1 MADTRIEPTAAGARG
16 VAPEDKERRFS
27 WRITGRWVGITGLLA
42 FLVAPIVP
50 LFVWSISFRW
60 FYPAILPTEYSAR
73 AWTEV
78 ITPHNDVLGVAWNT
92 TLIALVVTAL
102 SILLGVP
109 AGRALGLYEFRGKRL
124 LEWMILAPIIVPGLA
139 VVLGIHVLF
148 IRAGLSNSIPGVI
161 LVHLVP
167 TLPYMTL
174 VMSGVFANY
183 DTDFELQARSL
194 GASRW
199 ATQRLIT
206 LPAIFPGVVV
216 GALFAFIISWSQ
228 YVLTLL
234 IGGGQVQTLPLLLFG
249 FVRSDPA
256 IAGALSVVFILPAV
270 LVLLLSSRYLSG
282 DNAAVGGIGN
292 I

>member
-1 MADTRIEPTAAGARG
+1 MADTRIEPTGAGAG
-16 VAPEDKERRFS
+16 AVAPEASERRFS
-27 WRITGRWVGITGLLA
+27 WQITGRWVGITGLLA

-50 LFVWSISFRW
+50 LFIWSISFRW

-92 TLIALVVTAL
+92 ALIALVVTAL
-102 SILLGVP
+102 SVLLGIP

-124 LEWMILAPIIVPGLA
+124 VEWMILAPIIVPGLA

-148 IRAGLSNSIPGVI
+148 IRAGLSNTIPGVI

-174 VMSGVFANY
+174 VMSGVFSNY

-199 ATQRLIT
+199 ATQMHIT

>member
-1 MADTRIEPTAAGARG
+1 MRADTAAARDPS
-16 VAPEDKERRFS
+16 APRRAP
-27 WRITGRWVGITGLLA
+27 WRVTGRWVGITGLLA

-50 LFVWSISFRW
+50 LFIWSISFRW
-60 FYPAILPTEYSAR
+60 FYPAILPTEYSGR
-73 AWTEV
+73 AWAEV
-78 ITPHNDVLGVAWNT
+78 LNPNNDVVGVAWNT
-92 TLIALVVTAL
+92 VLIALVVTLL
-102 SILLGVP
+102 SILFGVP
-109 AGRALGLYEFRGKRL
+109 AGRALGLYEFRGKRIV
-124 LEWMILAPIIVPGLA
+124 EWMILAPIIVPGLA

-148 IRAGLSNSIPGVI
+148 IRANLSNTLLGVI

-174 VMSGVFANY
+174 VMSGVFANF

-194 GASRW
+194 GAGRLK
-199 ATQRLIT
+199 TQWYVT

-234 IGGGQVQTLPLLLFG
+234 IGGGQIQTLPLLLFS

>member
-1 MADTRIEPTAAGARG
+1 MDAPAPRRAA
-16 VAPEDKERRFS
+16 
-27 WRITGRWVGITGLLA
+27 WRVTGRWVGITGLLA

-50 LFVWSISFRW
+50 LFIWSISFRW
-60 FYPAILPTEYSAR
+60 FYPAILPTEYSGR
-73 AWTEV
+73 AWAEV
-78 ITPHNDVLGVAWNT
+78 LNPNNDVVGVAWNT
-92 TLIALVVTAL
+92 ALIALVVTLL
-102 SILLGVP
+102 SILFGVP
-109 AGRALGLYEFRGKRL
+109 AGRALGLYEFRGKRIV
-124 LEWMILAPIIVPGLA
+124 EWMILAPIIVPGLA

-148 IRAGLSNSIPGVI
+148 IRANLSNTLLGVI

-194 GASRW
+194 GAGRLK
-199 ATQRLIT
+199 TQWYVT

-234 IGGGQVQTLPLLLFG
+234 IGGGQIQTLPLLLFS

>member
-1 MADTRIEPTAAGARG
+1 MTTAATTTVR
-16 VAPEDKERRFS
+16 DRFP
-27 WRITGRWVGITGLLA
+27 WRVTFRWIGITGLLA

-60 FYPAILPTEYSAR
+60 FYPAILPTEYSTR
-73 AWTEV
+73 AWLEV

-92 TLIALVVTAL
+92 VLIALIVTL
-102 SILLGVP
+102 CSILLGVP

-124 LEWMILAPIIVPGLA
+124 VEWLILAPIIVPGLA

-148 IRAGLSNSIPGVI
+148 IRAGMHNSIPGVM

-194 GASRW
+194 GAGRL
-199 ATQRLIT
+199 ATQWYVT

-234 IGGGQVQTLPLLLFG
+234 IGGGQVQTLPLLLFS

>member
-1 MADTRIEPTAAGARG
+1 MRPAAPSLPAAEAAEKAVSHR
-16 VAPEDKERRFS
+16 AA
-27 WRITGRWVGITGLLA
+27 WRVTGRWVGITGLLA
-42 FLVAPIVP
+42 FLIAPIIP
-50 LFVWSISFRW
+50 LFIWSISFRW
-60 FYPAILPTEYSAR
+60 FYPAILPTEYSGR
-73 AWTEV
+73 AWAEV
-78 ITPHNDVLGVAWNT
+78 LNPNNDVVGVAWNT
-92 TLIALVVTAL
+92 ALIALVVTLL
-102 SILLGVP
+102 SILFGVP
-109 AGRALGLYEFRGKRL
+109 AGRALGLYEFRGKRIV
-124 LEWMILAPIIVPGLA
+124 EWMILAPIIVPGLA

-148 IRAGLSNSIPGVI
+148 IRANLSNTLLGVI

-194 GASRW
+194 GAGRLK
-199 ATQRLIT
+199 TQWYVT

-234 IGGGQVQTLPLLLFG
+234 IGGGQIQTLPLLLFS

>member
-1 MADTRIEPTAAGARG
+1 MRADTAAARDAS
-16 VAPEDKERRFS
+16 APRRAP
-27 WRITGRWVGITGLLA
+27 WRVTGRWVGVTGLLA

-50 LFVWSISFRW
+50 LFIWSISFRW
-60 FYPAILPTEYSAR
+60 FYPAILPTEYSGR
-73 AWTEV
+73 AWAEV
-78 ITPHNDVLGVAWNT
+78 LNPNNDVVGVAWNT
-92 TLIALVVTAL
+92 VLIALVVTLL
-102 SILLGVP
+102 SILFGVP
-109 AGRALGLYEFRGKRL
+109 AGRALGLYEFRGKRIV
-124 LEWMILAPIIVPGLA
+124 EWMILAPIIVPGLA

-148 IRAGLSNSIPGVI
+148 IRANLSNTLLGVI

-174 VMSGVFANY
+174 VMSGVFANF

-194 GASRW
+194 GAGRLK
-199 ATQRLIT
+199 TQWYVT

-234 IGGGQVQTLPLLLFG
+234 IGGGQIQTLPLLLFS

>member
-1 MADTRIEPTAAGARG
+1 MSASTTTTMDAPAPRRAA
-16 VAPEDKERRFS
+16 
-27 WRITGRWVGITGLLA
+27 WRVTGRWVGITGLLA

-50 LFVWSISFRW
+50 LFIWSISFRW
-60 FYPAILPTEYSAR
+60 LYPSILPSEYSAR
-73 AWTEV
+73 AWSVV
-78 ITPHNDVLGVAWNT
+78 ISPNNDVVGVAWNT
-92 TLIALVVTAL
+92 VLIALVVTLL
-102 SILLGVP
+102 SILFGVP
-109 AGRALGLYEFRGKRL
+109 AGRALGLYEFRGKRIV
-124 LEWMILAPIIVPGLA
+124 EWMILAPVIVPGLA

-148 IRAGLSNSIPGVI
+148 IRAGISNTLLGVI

-194 GASRW
+194 GAGRLK
-199 ATQRLIT
+199 TQWYVT

-234 IGGGQVQTLPLLLFG
+234 IGGGQIQTLPILLFN
-249 FVRSDPA
+249 FVRSEPP

>member
-1 MADTRIEPTAAGARG
+1 MRPPA
-16 VAPEDKERRFS
+16 VAPAPSSVSDRAVSHRAA
-27 WRITGRWVGITGLLA
+27 WRVTGRWVGITGLLA

-50 LFVWSISFRW
+50 LFIWSISFRW
-60 FYPAILPTEYSAR
+60 FYPAILPSEYSGR
-73 AWTEV
+73 AWAEV
-78 ITPHNDVLGVAWNT
+78 LNPNNDVVGVAWNT
-92 TLIALVVTAL
+92 ALIALVVTVL
-102 SILLGVP
+102 SVLFGVP

-124 LEWMILAPIIVPGLA
+124 VEWMILAPIIVPGLA

-148 IRAGLSNSIPGVI
+148 IRANLSNTLLGVI

-194 GASRW
+194 GAGRLK
-199 ATQRLIT
+199 TQWYVT

-234 IGGGQVQTLPLLLFG
+234 IGGGQIQTLPLLLFS